1 MRPHKLNHGLNLKLK
16 PQPHSVI
23 YKQSISI
30 HSQSPYTHHN
40 DCLFSPDHALHF
52 LFLSP
57 FLRSLSPH
65 IRISGERS
73 APPSSVSLRTPRP
86 AAAACAT
93 AEISKSASCASSLYE
108 ILGIPMGASG
118 EEIKAAYRKLARI
131 SHPDVASAGNRRGSS
146 PADEFMRIHAAYS
159 TLSDPEKRADY
170 DRKLFRRYRPIGAYS
185 GLSAS
190 PLTAAMSRFSGYTC
204 RNWETDQCW

>member
-1 MRPHKLNHGLNLKLK
+1 ML
-16 PQPHSVI
+16 ST
-23 YKQSISI
+23 SS
-30 HSQSPYTHHN
+30 S
-40 DCLFSPDHALHF
+40 
-52 LFLSP
+52 SP
-57 FLRSLSPH
+57 FLRSSSPH

-73 APPSSVSLRTPRP
+73 APPSSVSLRTTRP
-86 AAAACAT
+86 AAAAASCAT
-93 AEISKSASCASSLYE
+93 AEISKSASCSSSLYE

-159 TLSDPEKRADY
+159 TLSDPDKRADY
-170 DRKLFRRYRPIGAYS
+170 DRKLFRWYRPIGAYS

-190 PLTAAMSRFSGYTC
+190 PLTAAMSRFSGYTR